1 MPKVSYTF
9 SVLDLSQVAGYEA
22 LTFEL
27 ADKTWVEDPDF
38 FGFNDDGTPYRE
50 EVVITEVVYSLDE
63 PDKNT
68 VKIQNYKN
76 QFADLFQK
84 QTATVQ
90 QVQFAKGNWE
100 RAASFTEAEP
110 SAQAAFLQGAMA
122 NAELVLQNAGEQ
134 SVVWDKNGITVTD
147 IDKPNQQLRI
157 VGGAIMMRDEEK
169 DGLGW
174 KVGITSKGINAKLLT
189 AGQIN
194 TGAIQIMRG
203 DEPYFRWD
211 ANGITAYYFETDPT
225 KKHLYNHGLDSR
237 RGVRFDR
244 FGIYGYQDPV
254 DENGAAIDGTAW
266 HPETLDAVRKHS
278 QFALTWD
285 GLYLNL
291 GHARY
296 TKYYRYENDVF
307 VQEVF
312 DTPKWHAGAAN
323 IGKTSDYLFNK
334 WVTDTSSQRHGLPY
348 YDPSDTEARIFS
360 KIFSVGGADGDDQL
374 AIYDDG
380 TLVARKVKFTESVE
394 WAKNASPAKTV
405 YGHISLTTPPENNT
419 LTFPENDGDGTESKP
434 HVWHTIVSEKDS
446 VYSHTDNGGATW
458 EGPFLI
464 TGRSI
469 EHSETQYCSINQS
482 LAPEDIEEELW
493 KNYFPE
499 VLIDGYYVF
508 TRTRDVYNNGQP
520 SAWRYSVGY
529 IGTSNY
535 RISLDNDYASIAV
548 KNQGSDDTSGIDILL
563 NERWTAIVKA
573 QVYYGDEE
581 ESEGWTFS
589 SIPSR

>member
-1 MPKVSYTF
+1 
-9 SVLDLSQVAGYEA
+9 
-22 LTFEL
+22 
-27 ADKTWVEDPDF
+27 
-38 FGFNDDGTPYRE
+38 
-50 EVVITEVVYSLDE
+50 
-63 PDKNT
+63 
-68 VKIQNYKN
+68 
-76 QFADLFQK
+76 
-84 QTATVQ
+84 
-90 QVQFAKGNWE
+90 
-100 RAASFTEAEP
+100 
-110 SAQAAFLQGAMA
+110 
-122 NAELVLQNAGEQ
+122 
-134 SVVWDKNGITVTD
+134 
-147 IDKPNQQLRI
+147 
-157 VGGAIMMRDEEK
+157 
-169 DGLGW
+169 
-174 KVGITSKGINAKLLT
+174 
-189 AGQIN
+189 
-194 TGAIQIMRG
+194 
-203 DEPYFRWD
+203 
-211 ANGITAYYFETDPT
+211 
-225 KKHLYNHGLDSR
+225 LYNHGLDSR

-254 DENGAAIDGTAW
+254 DENGVAIDGTAW

-296 TKYYRYENDVF
+296 AKYYRYEDDAF

-312 DTPKWHAGAAN
+312 DTPKWHAGTAN

-334 WVTDTSSQRHGLPY
+334 WVTDISSQRHGLPY

-360 KIFSVGGADGDDQL
+360 KIFSVGGADGDEQL

-419 LTFPENDGDGTESKP
+419 LTFPENDGDGTESNP
-434 HVWHTIVSEKDS
+434 YVWHTIVSEEDS

-469 EHSETQYCSINQS
+469 DYSETQYCSINQS

-493 KNYFPE
+493 ENYFPE
-499 VLIDGYYVF
+499 VLVDGYYVF

-535 RISLDNDYASIAV
+535 RISLNNDYASIAV
-548 KNQGSDDTSGIDILL
+548 KSQGSDDTSGIDLLL
-563 NERWTAIVKA
+563 NEKWTAIVEA
-573 QVYYGDEE
+573 QVWYGDEE

-589 SIPSR
+589 AVPSRKTNGLKGTVSGNVITISPQTSGKLEGEEHVVAINAKNIQKGIELYTSFSAAKLHPGDDAIGYKVVGYPATIVRHINSGNNFTPDDFVLNALKQVGV